1 MICHLGNNKI
11 KFGTETRLNKI
22 LVGVVEWVGDI
33 DHFTELK
40 EVWVQLEG
48 IPLKWCSWQ
57 VFAHMASGHGLM
69 LEVD

>member
-11 KFGTETRLNKI
+11 KFATETRLNKI

-40 EVWVQLEG
+40 EVWVRGDPPKMVL
-48 IPLKWCSWQ
+48 
-57 VFAHMASGHGLM
+57 MASICSYGIRTWAHVGG
-69 LEVD
+69 